1 MPTREDAWILLNKY
15 NKTDS
20 LIKHALAVEGVMRHF
35 ARKFDEDEETWGIV
49 GLIHDLDYEMY
60 PEEHCAKT
68 KEILLENNWPD
79 ELIRAVMS
87 HGYGLVTDVEPQ
99 TLMEKT
105 LYTIDELTG
114 LITAAAYMRPS
125 KSVMDMEVKSVM
137 KKFKTKSFAAG
148 VDRDIILQGCGM
160 LDMDI
165 KEVVSE
171 CILGM
176 RAIAPSIGM

>member
-35 ARKFDEDEETWGIV
+35 ARKFGGNEDEWGII

-60 PEEHCAKT
+60 PEEHCVKT

-79 ELIRAVMS
+79 HLIRAVMS
-87 HGYGLVTDVEPQ
+87 HGYGMVTDVEPQ
-99 TLMEKT
+99 SLMEKT

-148 VDRDIILQGCGM
+148 VDREIILKGCDLLG
-160 LDMDI
+160 MDI

>member
-1 MPTREDAWILLNKY
+1 MPTRENAWILLNKY

-35 ARKFDEDEETWGIV
+35 ARKFGGNEDEWGII

-60 PEEHCAKT
+60 PEEHCVKT

-79 ELIRAVMS
+79 HLIRAVMS
-87 HGYGLVTDVEPQ
+87 HGYGMVTDVEPQ
-99 TLMEKT
+99 SLMEKT

-148 VDRDIILQGCGM
+148 VDREIILKGCDLLG
-160 LDMDI
+160 MDI
-165 KEVVSE
+165 KEVISE

-176 RAIAPSIGM
+176 RAIAPTIGM

>member
-35 ARKFDEDEETWGIV
+35 ARKFGENEDEWGII

-60 PEEHCAKT
+60 PEEHCVRT

-79 ELIRAVMS
+79 DLIRAVMS
-87 HGYGLVTDVEPQ
+87 HGYGIVTDVEPQ
-99 TLMEKT
+99 SLMEKT

-148 VDRDIILQGCGM
+148 VDREIILKGCDLLG
-160 LDMDI
+160 MDI
-165 KEVVSE
+165 KEVISE

-176 RAIAPSIGM
+176 RAIAPTIGM

>member
-35 ARKFDEDEETWGIV
+35 ARKFGENEDEWGII

-60 PEEHCAKT
+60 PEEHCVRT

-79 ELIRAVMS
+79 DLIRAVMS
-87 HGYGLVTDVEPQ
+87 HGYGIVTDVEPQ
-99 TLMEKT
+99 SLMEKT

-148 VDRDIILQGCGM
+148 VDREIILKGCDLLG
-160 LDMDI
+160 MDI

-176 RAIAPSIGM
+176 RAIAPSLGM

>member
-35 ARKFDEDEETWGIV
+35 ARKFGGNEDEWGII

-60 PEEHCAKT
+60 PEEHCVKT

-79 ELIRAVMS
+79 HLIRAVLS
-87 HGYGLVTDVEPQ
+87 HGYGMVTDVEPQ
-99 TLMEKT
+99 SLMEKT

-148 VDRDIILQGCGM
+148 VDREIILKGCDLLG
-160 LDMDI
+160 MDI

-176 RAIAPSIGM
+176 RAIAPTIGM

>member
-1 MPTREDAWILLNKY
+1 MPTREDAWILLNNY

-35 ARKFDEDEETWGIV
+35 ARKFDQDEEVWGIV
-49 GLIHDLDYEMY
+49 GLVHDLDYEMY
-60 PEEHCAKT
+60 PEEHCVKT
-68 KEILLENNWPD
+68 KEILSDNNWPD

-148 VDRDIILQGCGM
+148 VDRDIILQGCDM

-176 RAIAPSIGM
+176 RAIAPSLGM

>member
-1 MPTREDAWILLNKY
+1 
-15 NKTDS
+15 
-20 LIKHALAVEGVMRHF
+20 MRHF
-35 ARKFDEDEETWGIV
+35 ARKFGGNEDEWGII

-60 PEEHCAKT
+60 PEEHCVKT

-79 ELIRAVMS
+79 HLIRAVMS
-87 HGYGLVTDVEPQ
+87 HGYGMVTDVEPQ
-99 TLMEKT
+99 SLMEKT

-148 VDRDIILQGCGM
+148 VDREIILKGCDLLG
-160 LDMDI
+160 MDI

-176 RAIAPSIGM
+176 RAIAPTIGM

>member
-35 ARKFDEDEETWGIV
+35 ARKFGGNEDEWGII

-60 PEEHCAKT
+60 PEEHCVKT

-79 ELIRAVMS
+79 HLIRAVMS
-87 HGYGLVTDVEPQ
+87 HGYGMVTDVEPQ
-99 TLMEKT
+99 SLMEKT

-148 VDRDIILQGCGM
+148 VDREIILKGCDLLG
-160 LDMDI
+160 MDI
-165 KEVVSE
+165 KEVISE

>member
-35 ARKFDEDEETWGIV
+35 ARKFGENEDEWGMI

-60 PEEHCAKT
+60 PEEHCVKT

-79 ELIRAVMS
+79 DLIRAVMS
-87 HGYGLVTDVEPQ
+87 HGYGMVTDVEPQ
-99 TLMEKT
+99 SLMEKT

-148 VDRDIILQGCGM
+148 VDREIILKGCELLGI
-160 LDMDI
+160 DI

-176 RAIAPSIGM
+176 RAIAPSLGM

>member
-1 MPTREDAWILLNKY
+1 MPTRVNAWILLNKY

-35 ARKFDEDEETWGIV
+35 ARKFGGNEDEWGII

-60 PEEHCAKT
+60 PEEHCVKT

-79 ELIRAVMS
+79 HLIRAVMS
-87 HGYGLVTDVEPQ
+87 HGYGMVTDVEPQ
-99 TLMEKT
+99 SLMEKT

-148 VDRDIILQGCGM
+148 VDREIILKGCDLLG
-160 LDMDI
+160 MDI

>member
-1 MPTREDAWILLNKY
+1 MPTRENAWILLNKY

-35 ARKFDEDEETWGIV
+35 ARKFGGNEDEWGII

-60 PEEHCAKT
+60 PEEHCVKT

-79 ELIRAVMS
+79 HLIRAVMS
-87 HGYGLVTDVEPQ
+87 HGYGMVTDVEPQ
-99 TLMEKT
+99 SLMEKT

-148 VDRDIILQGCGM
+148 VDREIILKGCDLLG
-160 LDMDI
+160 MDI